1 MLRSIRTG
9 AHSTLLAWTLAGLGL
24 ALAMPGAHAARSGGS
39 QAAREDAAVIRIKPM
54 GKAPPLNSPAAFC
67 AEMVRRLPN
76 VSAALCK
83 QADLSP
89 IGVKSVNGQP
99 LYLRDVVSPHAR
111 LRVLVV
117 GGIHGDELSAT
128 ALALHWIRLA
138 GETPSNIHWRFVP
151 LMNPDGLLGS
161 TPTRTNANGVDL
173 NRNFPTPNWDK
184 EAPHYWNQRTRND
197 PRRYPGA
204 KPLSEPESR
213 WLHAEMEA
221 WKPNLIVSIHAPYGE
236 IGRAHV

>member
-1 MLRSIRTG
+1 MMRSIRTG

-138 GETPSNIHWRFVP
+138 
-151 LMNPDGLLGS
+151 
-161 TPTRTNANGVDL
+161 
-173 NRNFPTPNWDK
+173 
-184 EAPHYWNQRTRND
+184 
-197 PRRYPGA
+197 
-204 KPLSEPESR
+204 
-213 WLHAEMEA
+213 
-221 WKPNLIVSIHAPYGE
+221 E